1 MQEYLNRQ
9 NSVEAAVEKLRDGVQ
24 LIDICYI
31 YSMQIIT
38 DLNGKQVETVAAF
51 DRARDD
57 NRSSH
62 KFYAAYSVNEW
73 KANIIDKVNYQRF
86 TLSAKDAKEE
96 LLAGKIIENHSEY
109 YFRGN
114 FSSVMGLGGDVI
126 MSIPKRNYRNG
137 NYDKTYIEDTPEKFE
152 FMEGGDYTVYNPDSE
167 VNEVE

>member
-9 NSVEAAVEKLRDGVQ
+9 NSVEEAVEKLRDGVQ

-31 YSMQIIT
+31 YSMQTIT
-38 DLNGKQVETVAAF
+38 DLDGKQVETVAAF
-51 DRARDD
+51 DRDRDD
-57 NRSSH
+57 KRNRH
-62 KFYAAYSVNEW
+62 KFYAAYSVSEW

-86 TLSAKDAKEE
+86 TLSAEDAKEE

-126 MSIPKRNYRNG
+126 MSISKRDYRNG
-137 NYDKTYIEDTPEKFE
+137 NYDETYIEDTPEKFE
-152 FMEGGDYTVYNPDSE
+152 FMEEGDYTVYNPDGE